1 MSAVLK
7 LGSASPREV
16 LMVGDRDSDILGAKQ
31 NAVDGV
37 GVTWGFGTREELEAA
52 GALGVIDS
60 PEALLSYFEQNR

>member
-1 MSAVLK
+1 
-7 LGSASPREV
+7 
-16 LMVGDRDSDILGAKQ
+16 MVGDRDSDILGAKQ